1 MVQEV
6 RGKSLSGAPGM
17 LLVAGVVA
25 FLWLASRALS
35 RLQRYIGYLA
45 ASVLLWVVGMLAA
58 LWVLRAFVMG
68 YRYELRGD
76 ELILSRLYGRRAR
89 FMEQVPLRAAVAWG
103 PPEDV
108 KRRFPEARWARA
120 VKKGCPLEPFAI
132 AVKGDGVRIICL
144 QPDARLREGLLR
156 RLSAR

>member
-6 RGKSLSGAPGM
+6 RGRSLSGAPGM

-25 FLWLASRALS
+25 FLWLASRALG
-35 RLQRYIGYLA
+35 RLQRYIGYLE
-45 ASVLLWVVGMLAA
+45 ASVLLWAVGMLAA
-58 LWVLRAFVMG
+58 LWVLRTFVMG

-89 FMEQVPLRAAVAWG
+89 FMEQVPLRAAAAWG
-103 PPEDV
+103 VPEDV
-108 KRRFPEARWARA
+108 RKRFPEAKWARA
-120 VKKGCPLEPFAI
+120 VKKDCPLETFAI
-132 AVKGDGVRIICL
+132 AVKGDGVRIVCI
-144 QPDARLREGLLR
+144 QPDAQLRGELLR